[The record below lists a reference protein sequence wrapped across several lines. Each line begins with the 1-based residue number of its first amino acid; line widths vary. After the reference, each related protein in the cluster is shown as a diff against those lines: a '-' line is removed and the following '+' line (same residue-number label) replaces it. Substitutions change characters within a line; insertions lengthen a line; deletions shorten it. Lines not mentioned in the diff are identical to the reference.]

1 MLRREDELDVLFDAT
16 PEAAITVLDN
26 DETCLELKNWSL
38 LKQYLINYLTL
49 TMKMLK
55 IEPEES

>member
-26 DETCLELKNWSL
+26 DETCLELKNRNQP
-38 LKQYLINYLTL
+38 KQNLISYL
-49 TMKMLK
+49 
-55 IEPEES
+55 P

>member
-26 DETCLELKNWSL
+26 DETCLELKES
-38 LKQYLINYLTL
+38 KLTKAKL
-49 TMKMLK
+49 N
-55 IEPEES
+55 